1 MDLMTILGL
10 IMGCGAVYYVM
21 ARGQITSLL
30 FNLSAAILVFGGT
43 FASTL
48 ITYPFRIIKQA
59 PKALKLVIFPS
70 KRYTASEAITTLVR
84 LAEVARRGGI
94 GVLANEI
101 HNLRD
106 NFLIDGIQ
114 MVIDNLDPEMIR
126 ENLEK
131 EIIFTR
137 RRHQQVSGI
146 FRTMG
151 TYAPI
156 FGLLGTLIGVVQVL
170 RNLADPKTMGA
181 SMAIA
186 VTTTFYGIFG
196 TNFIFL
202 PIAGKLNAHSE
213 EELLIKEVIIEG
225 ILSIQNGEIPL
236 IVERKLQAFLAYRF
250 RKRA

>member
-1 MDLMTILGL
+1 MDFMTILGL
-10 IMGCGAVYYVM
+10 LLGCGAVYYVM
-21 ARGQITSLL
+21 AQGQITSLL

-43 FASTL
+43 IASTL
-48 ITYPFRIIKQA
+48 ISYPFKIIKQA
-59 PKALKLVIFPS
+59 PKAVKLVMFPS
-70 KRYTASEAITTLVR
+70 KRYTASEAIDTLVR
-84 LAEVARRGGI
+84 LATVAKMGGI
-94 GVLANEI
+94 AVLANEI

-114 MVIDNLDPEMIR
+114 MIIDNLDPEMIR

-131 EIIFTR
+131 EIVFTR
-137 RRHQQVSGI
+137 RRHQQISGI

-170 RNLADPKTMGA
+170 RNLADPTTMGA

-196 TNFIFL
+196 TNFLFL

-213 EELLIKEVIIEG
+213 EELLLKEVMIEG
-225 ILSIQNGEIPL
+225 ILSIQKGEIPL
-236 IVERKLQAFLAYRF
+236 IVERKLQAFLAYKL
-250 RKRA
+250 RKRP